1 MFPVRLLLLPL
12 LALLAAPLLAQR
24 PKSATEA
31 LSRYEKVKD
40 GTEAERRRPV
50 GDLGAFEGAEITA
63 ALLAELER
71 AEELG
76 YRQTVVR
83 ALGEKARE
91 GIVPALRKALREATN
106 NRLMDSACEGLAR
119 QGEPGVVALGEVLAQ
134 AEPKGSLRSSVCDGL
149 GRAGSESARD
159 LLLRECNTA
168 GGRDRLPALRGL
180 ANWQGD
186 AKVDELRVQF
196 AGDKDSLV
204 AATALLQLAEHEH
217 DKAPELAA
225 QFVRRLQ
232 PNSSAEHYTAALR
245 GLLLAPLAS
254 KPKDVILAATLAEDP
269 FGPKTA
275 PWWTKALGNPA
286 FVQWLVQ
293 QTPQLSNL
301 ERATAAQALGLVA
314 ATSATAVAPVL
325 GKLLGDKDALVV
337 RAAAESLANLGAELA
352 VPPLQKL
359 LATGSEAQVPIAL
372 HALHRLR
379 REDPAWAAELLQQTS
394 AKSATARAAALQLL
408 ASLPQVDAE
417 RAVAAAVAN
426 LPHKAWPVRGA
437 AIDLLVAVRAPAGIP
452 ALIERLDAETARLQL
467 DVQNALYELTRL
479 RLGDTAAWRSW
490 WQKEGASFV
499 VPKSTKDAE
508 PKKGRNA
515 PRSKQDPGTVAT
527 YWAIPVRSDRVVFVV
542 DISGSMN
549 QPFGTGGGTR
559 LDEAKRQLV
568 RVLGMLPKKA
578 KANVVAFGN
587 GAQVLADTLQTIDDK
602 RRKAA
607 EEWTK
612 ALECRGATNVYA
624 AMQRAF
630 ADPEVDTIFLLTDG
644 QPSTGEITAP
654 GPLAD
659 AIAAWNLG
667 RGVRIHTVAIGG
679 KSDFLERLARES
691 GGEHSSTK

>member
-1 MFPVRLLLLPL
+1 MFLVRLVLLPL
-12 LALLAAPLLAQR
+12 LALLAAPLAAQR

-31 LSRYEKVKD
+31 LNRYEKVKA
-40 GTEAERRRPV
+40 GSEAERRRPV
-50 GDLGAFEGAEITA
+50 GDLGGFEGAEITA

-83 ALGEKARE
+83 ALGEKARD
-91 GIVPALRKALREATN
+91 GIVPALRKALSEATN

-119 QGEPGVVALGEVLAQ
+119 QGDAGVQALGEVLAQ

-149 GRAGSESARD
+149 GRAGSEAARD

-186 AKVDELRVQF
+186 AKVDELRVQL

-217 DKAPELAA
+217 EKAPELAA
-225 QFVRRLQ
+225 QFVHRLQ
-232 PNSSAEHYTAALR
+232 PGASAEHYTAALR
-245 GLLLAPLAS
+245 GLLLAPLAC
-254 KPKDVILAATLAEDP
+254 KPKDLILAATLAEAP

-275 PWWTKALGNPA
+275 PAWTKALGNPA

-293 QTPQLSNL
+293 QTPQLGNL
-301 ERATAAQALGLVA
+301 ERATAAQALGFVA
-314 ATSATAVAPVL
+314 AESAASVIPVL
-325 GKLLGDKDALVV
+325 GKLLSDKDAQVG
-337 RAAAESLANLGAELA
+337 RAAAESLANLGAELG

-359 LATGSEAQVPIAL
+359 LAAGSEAQLPIAL

-379 REDPAWAAELLQQTS
+379 RADPAWATELYQQ
-394 AKSATARAAALQLL
+394 ANGKSATGRAAALQLL
-408 ASLPQVDAE
+408 ASLPQLDAE
-417 RAVAAAVAN
+417 RTVAAAVAN
-426 LPHKAWPVRGA
+426 LPHKAWPVRSA

-452 ALIERLDAETARLQL
+452 ALIERLEAETARLQQ

-479 RLGDTAAWRSW
+479 RLGDSAAWRSW

-499 VPKSTKDAE
+499 VPKSSREPE
-508 PKKGRNA
+508 PKKGRDA
-515 PRSKQDPGTVAT
+515 PKKADPGTAAT
-527 YWAIPVRSDRVVFVV
+527 YWDIPVRSDRVVFVV
-542 DISGSMN
+542 DVSGSMN

-568 RVLGMLPKKA
+568 RVLGLLPKKA
-578 KANVVAFGN
+578 KVNVVAFGN
-587 GAQVLADTLQTIDDK
+587 GAVTLADTLQTIDEK

-612 ALECRGATNVYA
+612 ALECRGATNVFA

-630 ADPEVDTIFLLTDG
+630 ADLEVDTIFLLTDG

-679 KSDFLERLARES
+679 KSDFLERLARDS